1 MFEWI
6 SRSRRKA
13 PPVKQNSFRPMLEQL
28 EDRYCPSTISLNV
41 MEISNST
48 KVVGL
53 MGQVTN
59 TPSPSDLTVQLGGEM
74 SGTTTTN
81 SNGYFWVNQPA
92 AGLGTVTATTTDG
105 QSNVAQVTLTDPS
118 PPQITQFSYMEY
130 SNGMYVFE
138 GQVSRGYQ
146 GEVVNLSGLTDL
158 QGKTATVDSNGN
170 FSIVVHL
177 DGQMDDNGDALAI
190 TSDVW
195 GTNSNQAAS
204 WVMQT

>member
-13 PPVKQNSFRPMLEQL
+13 PPVKQNLFRPMLEQL
-28 EDRYCPSTISLNV
+28 EDRYCPSTISLNI
-41 MEISNST
+41 MEISSST
-48 KVVGL
+48 KMVGL

-59 TPSPSDLTVQLGGEM
+59 TPSPGGLTVQLGGEVN
-74 SGTTTTN
+74 GTTTTN
-81 SNGYFWVNQPA
+81 SSGYFTVGLQA
-92 AGLGTVTATTTDG
+92 AGLGTVTAQTTDG

-138 GQVSRGYQ
+138 GQVSGGYQ
-146 GEVVNLSGLTDL
+146 GEVVNLSGLKDL
-158 QGKTATVDSNGN
+158 QGKTATVNSNGS

-177 DGQMDDNGDALAI
+177 DGQMDDNGDATAQ

-195 GTNSNQAAS
+195 GTNSNVAAS